1 MYKGCGGWVLFDDTD
16 EAEEV
21 GVIDEEEGIRRSQAV
36 TNPRLYYKRA
46 YT

>member
-1 MYKGCGGWVLFDDTD
+1 MLPFFVDSD

-21 GVIDEEEGIRRSQAV
+21 GVMDEEEGIGRFQAV
-36 TNPRLYYKRA
+36 TNPRLYYRRS